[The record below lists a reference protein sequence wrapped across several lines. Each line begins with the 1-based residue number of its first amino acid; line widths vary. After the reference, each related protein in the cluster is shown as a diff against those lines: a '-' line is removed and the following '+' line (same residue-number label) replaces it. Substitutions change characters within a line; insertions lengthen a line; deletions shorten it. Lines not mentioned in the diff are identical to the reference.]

1 MAHKKKQNQLCQNQ
15 NPDKKFAE
23 VVEKFIKKEW
33 GDGDWEKGFIKCM
46 IGYTTF
52 LSKGVKEVVI
62 KYGPEKAF
70 SKISNQED
78 EVAYNKVFKACEKD
92 SDAALKVAMES
103 ESTSSEYSSED
114 QLKSSIAK
122 LEEVLIETT
131 EHYKNTMMHFMADS
145 SCAAKTNNTTKYNG
159 KIAMEAKKSVK
170 DFFISTF

>member
-1 MAHKKKQNQLCQNQ
+1 MYDC
-15 NPDKKFAE
+15 
-23 VVEKFIKKEW
+23 
-33 GDGDWEKGFIKCM
+33 
-46 IGYTTF
+46 YTTS

-78 EVAYNKVFKACEKD
+78 EMAYNKVFNACENN
-92 SDAALKVAMES
+92 SEAALKVARENQNQTQS
-103 ESTSSEYSSED
+103 ESISSEYSSEE

-122 LEEVLIETT
+122 LEEALIETT

-159 KIAMEAKKSVK
+159 KIAVEAKKAVK
-170 DFFISTF
+170 DFFINTFKITATQ